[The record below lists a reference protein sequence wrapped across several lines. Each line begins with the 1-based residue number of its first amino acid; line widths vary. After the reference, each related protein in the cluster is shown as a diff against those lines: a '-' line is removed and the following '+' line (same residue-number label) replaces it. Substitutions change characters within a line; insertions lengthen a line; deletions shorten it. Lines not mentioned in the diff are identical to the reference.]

1 MTVLQIQV
9 PEQKEKEIR
18 LMLKGMG
25 IAVKKIA
32 PDATFTKKI
41 KNAVGELNSIKEGTL
56 KARNFDDLLNEIR

>member
-25 IAVKKIA
+25 IAVKKVNVE
-32 PDATFTKKI
+32 DSFTKKI
-41 KNAVGELNSIKEGTL
+41 KAAVKELNDIKDG
-56 KARNFDDLLNEIR
+56 KIQARNFDDLLNEL

>member
-25 IAVKKIA
+25 IVVKKIKTE
-32 PDATFTKKI
+32 DTFTKKI
-41 KNAVGELNSIKEGTL
+41 KLAVKELNDV
-56 KARNFDDLLNEIR
+56 KAGKVQARDFDDLLNEI